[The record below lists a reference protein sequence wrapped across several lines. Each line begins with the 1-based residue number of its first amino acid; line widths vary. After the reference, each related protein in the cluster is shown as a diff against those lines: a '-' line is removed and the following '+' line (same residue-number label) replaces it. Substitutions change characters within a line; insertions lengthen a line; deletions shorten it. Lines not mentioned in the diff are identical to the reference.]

1 MIRGIGIDI
10 IEIRRISEAISRK
23 SFVNRVFTANEQQ
36 YCDSRGVQKAASYA
50 ARFAAKEAV
59 MKALGTGLA
68 EGTWKDVEV
77 TVDTAGKPSVQLTGF
92 FAAKAH
98 ELGAANIYISL
109 SHTKEYAVAQAILE
123 GDGTL

>member
-10 IEIRRISEAISRK
+10 IEVTRISEAVSRK
-23 SFVNRVFTANEQQ
+23 SFVDRVFTAGEQV
-36 YCDSRGVQKAASYA
+36 YCESRGVQKAASYA

-77 TVDTAGKPSVQLTGF
+77 TVDTAGKPSVQVTGF
-92 FAAKAH
+92 FAAKAN
-98 ELGAANIYISL
+98 ELGAVSIHISL